1 MAYVTPS
8 TRVVRNSVTNVVSYG
23 IIFALFLVGLIGL
36 YQSGI
41 KLTQLR
47 AETVTGHDLPFALAL
62 SFFRMTASYLV
73 SLVFAFALGLTAALS
88 KTGERVIIP
97 FLDIMQSVPVVAFFP
112 AAISFFINALNGH
125 RLGVEMAAVFLI
137 FTSQAWNLAFAVYE
151 SVKTIPPDC
160 LDATSSFG
168 VNGSLKFLRLF
179 APCATPR
186 MVYNSIL
193 SWSNGWFFLVACEII
208 AVGPIK
214 YNLPGIG
221 SFLAIAA
228 QDNRVDL
235 VLLGLAALMAL
246 IIALDFILWRPLS
259 LWSERFRY
267 DQSSSGDDRPAVQD
281 YPNWLNEMPEFFRP
295 VRKRV
300 KRILKYSIGPVL
312 VAIQRALLFVALDLI
327 PAIVR
332 AIVDSVIQILN
343 EVGFFK
349 RIEKIKVSR
358 FTQAFPQWGMILFGA
373 IVGFPLGLKLWT
385 WLMPPWPEIA
395 HELPTALLAS
405 TVRLTIALVIS
416 IAWIVPLVVFCWN
429 KPRLRQWL
437 TTLAQIG
444 ASLPAIALFP
454 FLILI
459 FVRSMGASMEIAT
472 MILLLNGM
480 QWYVLFN
487 ALSGAQLV
495 PPDLTDTVRSFGSN
509 RMHIAKRLLLPTI
522 APALTTGLITAW
534 GGGWN
539 ALVVSE
545 YVANRDEVIT
555 VHGIGSLVA
564 RAVYESG
571 DTHTIIICTF
581 AMIAWIVLLNTFI
594 WRPILSR
601 VTERFRLE

>member
-1 MAYVTPS
+1 MNPS

-41 KLTQLR
+41 KLTQLK
-47 AETVTGHDLPFALAL
+47 AETVTVHDLPFALAL
-62 SFFRMTASYLV
+62 SFFRMSASYV
-73 SLVFAFALGLTAALS
+73 ISLVFAFILGLIAALS
-88 KTGERVIIP
+88 RTGERVIIP

-112 AAISFFINALNGH
+112 AAISFFINAVNGH
-125 RLGVEMAAVFLI
+125 RMGVEMAAVFLI
-137 FTSQAWNLAFAVYE
+137 FTSQAWNLAFAVFE

-160 LDATSSFG
+160 LDATKSFG

-179 APCATPR
+179 APSATPR
-186 MVYNSIL
+186 LIYNSIL

-228 QDNRVDL
+228 QESKVEL
-235 VLLGLAALMAL
+235 VVLGLIALMVL
-246 IIALDFILWRPLS
+246 IITLDFLIWRPLS

-267 DQSSSGDDRPAVQD
+267 DQSAGGDDAPAQAD
-281 YPNWLNEMPEFFRP
+281 YPSWFNDVPVFFRP
-295 VRKRV
+295 VRKKI
-300 KRILKYSIGPVL
+300 KRILKYSIGPILGV
-312 VAIQRALLFVALDLI
+312 IQRVLLFIALDLI
-327 PAIVR
+327 PAVAS
-332 AIVDSVIQILN
+332 AIVNSFIQILN
-343 EVGFFK
+343 EVGFF
-349 RIEKIKVSR
+349 RRVEKIKASR
-358 FTQAFPQWGMILFGA
+358 FAQIFPQWGMILFGVA
-373 IVGFPLGLKLWT
+373 VGFPLGMKIWT
-385 WLMPPWPEIA
+385 WVKPPWPEIT
-395 HELPTALLAS
+395 HGLPTALLAS
-405 TVRLTIALVIS
+405 TLRLTIALVIS
-416 IAWIVPLVVFCWN
+416 TAWTVPLVIYCWN
-429 KPRLRQWL
+429 RPKLRQWL
-437 TTLAQIG
+437 TTCAQIG

-459 FVRSMGASMEIAT
+459 FVRSMGASMEFAT
-472 MILLLNGM
+472 LILLLNGM

-495 PPDLTDTVRSFGSN
+495 PPDLADAVKSFGSS
-509 RMHIAKRLLLPTI
+509 RSHVAKRLVLPTI

-545 YVANRDEVIT
+545 YVANRDEVLT

-581 AMIAWIVLLNTFI
+581 AMIGWIILLNTVF
-594 WRPILSR
+594 WRPLLSR
-601 VTERFRLE
+601 VTERYRLE